1 MLWCLTLEFLLVY
14 INLINKWK
22 YFMKQINR
30 NLKFDV
36 VIRGGTIIDGTGKDS
51 FKGDVAILGDKILEV
66 GSFQGEGIKEVNAK
80 GLIVTPGFIDIHTH
94 YDGQAIWDNCLKPSS
109 IHGVTTV
116 IMGNCGVGFAPCKE
130 TDRVKLV
137 ELMEGVEDIPSPV
150 MHEGLNW
157 NWETFPEYLDAL
169 EKNSRDIDVC
179 ALIPHAALRVFVMGN
194 RAIKHEQATKEDMLL
209 MRRLSAE
216 AIKAGAF
223 GFSTSRTISHK
234 SCNGEYTPTLR
245 AHENELKSIANG
257 LKDADGGFMEIV
269 SDWNE
274 PSPEEEF
281 EVLRRIAKESGRPIV
296 FTCNQRHD
304 RTDYWKDLMSL
315 AKEAKK
321 ENLSIRPV
329 VAPRPIG
336 VLLGLNGSQN
346 PFSGTSTYKKIA
358 HLSLTEKVNF
368 MKKDSVRKNILSE
381 DPIKDSQ
388 FPLINRISYKYMY
401 DFGSPVNYAP
411 NANESIEARALRNNQ
426 TPQELAYDILVKNN
440 GKNFIYAPLVNFAFN
455 NLDACE
461 EMLCDKNAIMGLGDG
476 GAHVGFILD
485 AGFSTWLINYWCN
498 SKNRF
503 TKEET
508 IRRLTTD
515 TAMAA
520 GLNDRGKIKKGFK
533 ADINILDWNNIA
545 AGKPYVISDLP
556 AGGKR
561 LMQETSGFV
570 TTIVSGNITYLNGK
584 ATGKLPGTLVR
595 RV

>member
-1 MLWCLTLEFLLVY
+1 M
-14 INLINKWK
+14 NKKLK
-22 YFMKQINR
+22 YDII
-30 NLKFDV
+30 
-36 VIRGGTIIDGTGKDS
+36 IRGGTIIDGTGKRS
-51 FKGDVAILGDKILEV
+51 FKGDIAISNDKILEI
-66 GSFQGEGIKEVNAK
+66 GSFAGEGIKEIKAE
-80 GLIVTPGFIDIHTH
+80 GLIVTPGFVDIHTH
-94 YDGQAIWDNCLKPSS
+94 YDGQAIWDNYLKPSS
-109 IHGVTTV
+109 LHGVTTV
-116 IMGNCGVGFAPCKE
+116 VMGNCGVGFAPCKE
-130 TDRVKLV
+130 KDREKLV
-137 ELMEGVEDIPSPV
+137 ELMEGVEDIPAPV

-157 NWETFPEYLDAL
+157 NWESFPEYLDAL
-169 EKNSRDIDVC
+169 ENNNTDIDVC

-194 RAIKHEQATKEDMLL
+194 RAINHEQATESDMLL
-209 MRRLSAE
+209 MRRLSAD

-234 SCNGEYTPTLR
+234 SRNGEYTPTLR
-245 AHENELKSIANG
+245 AHENELISIANG
-257 LKDADGGFMEIV
+257 LKDANGGFMEIV

-281 EVLRRIAKESGRPIV
+281 QVLRRIAIESGRPIV

-304 RTDYWKDLMSL
+304 RSEYWKDLMNL

-346 PFSGTSTYKKIA
+346 PFSGTSEYQKIA
-358 HLSLTEKVNF
+358 HLDLAERVKF
-368 MKKDSVRKNILSE
+368 MNDIAIRIKILSE
-381 DPIKDSQ
+381 DPIKDST
-388 FPLINRISYKYMY
+388 FPLINRISYKQMY
-401 DFGSPVNYAP
+401 EFGAPSNYAP
-411 NANESIEARALRNNQ
+411 NANESIESRALQNNQ
-426 TPQELAYDILVKNN
+426 TPQELAYDILIKNN

-461 EMLCDKNAIMGLGDG
+461 EMLSDKNAIMGLGDG

-485 AGFSTWLINYWCN
+485 AGYPTWLINYWCN
-498 SKNRF
+498 NKNKF
-503 TKEET
+503 TKEEP

-515 TAMAA
+515 TALAA
-520 GLNDRGKIKKGFK
+520 GLNDRGKIEKGYK

-545 AGKPYVISDLP
+545 AGEPYITWDLP

-561 LMQETSGFV
+561 LMQETYGYI

-595 RV
+595 RQ